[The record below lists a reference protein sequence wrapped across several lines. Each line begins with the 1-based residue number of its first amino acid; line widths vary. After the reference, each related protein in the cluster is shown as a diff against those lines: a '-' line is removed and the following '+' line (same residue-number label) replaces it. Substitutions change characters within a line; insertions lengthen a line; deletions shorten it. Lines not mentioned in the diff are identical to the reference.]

1 MEWIGTMKATGFQW
15 CNEGNWKLIQNTG
28 TRAFTVAFQITRSPS
43 CSSSVSTGFFFLCLS
58 YRLSLPATAGTGTC
72 SLAVLLDRPWNFTE
86 NDRFDFVFFS
96 LPFHYFHFICLTAAF
111 MDISADGRVVFFL
124 ISIWGLCELI
134 FLAYGG
140 RVLWLVARF
149 FSYLIPLISL
159 FELVKPTVVQRF
171 RIFFHGAASP
181 RRGIQLKTITAR
193 KYLSLGRPANVMN
206 HEDTVHRYEIQ
217 FPFQVRCGRFD
228 LMNLA
233 RGCSGI
239 TLIWSILRNW

>member
-111 MDISADGRVVFFL
+111 MDISADGRVVFFFNFNMGTL
-124 ISIWGLCELI
+124 WADFFSLRWQSFMISCEVFFLFNSFDIVVWAGKTYCCPAISDFLSWGCFSATWNRVENDNSSEIFIVGSASERDESWGYCASIRNPISISG
-134 FLAYGG
+134 
-140 RVLWLVARF
+140 
-149 FSYLIPLISL
+149 SL
-159 FELVKPTVVQRF
+159 
-171 RIFFHGAASP
+171 
-181 RRGIQLKTITAR
+181 
-193 KYLSLGRPANVMN
+193 RPV
-206 HEDTVHRYEIQ
+206 
-217 FPFQVRCGRFD
+217 RFD
-228 LMNLA
+228 E
-233 RGCSGI
+233 SG
-239 TLIWSILRNW
+239 TRLQWHYFDLIHS